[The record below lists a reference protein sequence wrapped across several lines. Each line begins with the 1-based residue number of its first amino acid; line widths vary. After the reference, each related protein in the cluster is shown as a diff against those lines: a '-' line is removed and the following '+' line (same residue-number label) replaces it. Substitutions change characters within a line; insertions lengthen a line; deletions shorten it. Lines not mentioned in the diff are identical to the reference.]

1 MQVVYDID
9 NDEFNSYFNK
19 TYEPKIL
26 ITSCDNPH
34 TRTIA
39 FMKVFCFIILAF
51 LSIKKRVNSFH
62 CKALL
67 RIWIPPTIDS
77 AALKIS
83 PIYPLNVNNYLP
95 MVDGQNSCQL
105 MCKTN
110 LRNYR
115 YNIGLS
121 SFTNEIFISLFL
133 DIICRL
139 SKIVHISRVF
149 KSAPD
154 LPVFP

>member
-1 MQVVYDID
+1 
-9 NDEFNSYFNK
+9 
-19 TYEPKIL
+19 
-26 ITSCDNPH
+26 
-34 TRTIA
+34 
-39 FMKVFCFIILAF
+39 MKVFCFIILAF

-95 MVDGQNSCQL
+95 MVDGENSCQL
-105 MCKTN
+105 MCTTN

-115 YNIGLS
+115 YNIGFS
-121 SFTNEIFISLFL
+121 SFTHEIFISLFL

-149 KSAPD
+149 KSVPFQIFQLQTSLFSHRCLFLRPSPATCSYVLVSYFGLDRFACPD
-154 LPVFP
+154 LI